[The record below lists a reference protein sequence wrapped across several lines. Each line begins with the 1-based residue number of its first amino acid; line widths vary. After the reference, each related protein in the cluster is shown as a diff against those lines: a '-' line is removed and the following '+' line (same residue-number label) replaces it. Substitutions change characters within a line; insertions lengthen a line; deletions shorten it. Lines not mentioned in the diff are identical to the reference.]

1 MQFGSNEQTM
11 MIYTEEVLSWTLM
24 LISGLWTGS
33 PSSRL
38 EVLARQKQAH
48 WCLGCFSLLYNVFCY
63 DYESTAPAVQIR
75 TILLL
80 IVIGKDDDLYNEKQ
94 TTSDEDGAGKED
106 VDSGKDDF
114 NDDDN
119 NDDDDDKDDNID
131 AEPL

>member
-1 MQFGSNEQTM
+1 M
-11 MIYTEEVLSWTLM
+11 
-24 LISGLWTGS
+24 
-33 PSSRL
+33 
-38 EVLARQKQAH
+38 
-48 WCLGCFSLLYNVFCY
+48 
-63 DYESTAPAVQIR
+63 
-75 TILLL
+75 